1 MITAGEEARALVT
14 FEVSHAPQT
23 PPTDTS
29 IYKIPKKLDRQ
40 LTMYVGTSP
49 GIETRHPKIIAL
61 AKQLVADKETA
72 WQQVEAI
79 YDWVMTNIQP
89 NKGELKGAART
100 LIEKKGDPEDMA
112 SLFIALC
119 RASKI
124 PARTVWVP
132 QHVYPEFYL
141 LDDDDHGHWFPCQ
154 TDGPRSFGGIT
165 ETGPILLKGDN
176 FHDAERPREKM
187 RLVPEFFK
195 GTGSKSA
202 GTPKVQFVRESG
214 SGCAA
219 RAVSRIRENET
230 RRAVDSLSPVHL
242 IHAPASRLRRAAK
255 FEPGGVEDAWFVEP
269 LVGVGAEV
277 IALGLQQVGRQ
288 PGAAIAVEIGQ
299 RRRGG
304 RNPNAQVHRR
314 GDDLPPGRL
323 SPLHLG
329 LEVRGQE
336 QVFQVSDRH
345 RRPL

>member
-1 MITAGEEARALVT
+1 MQTRVLLLAFVACMLGLSRPAAAQFKDTSPAKGAHLGTAVPHKLKIGVIIKAQGGQLMNLLGTALVPIDWPEQSVKIVDEELTPNVPSLRYRTSGVTLRQMMIEVPMITAGEEARALVT
-14 FEVSHAPQT
+14 YEVSHAPQT

-61 AKQLVADKETA
+61 SKQLVADKETP

-89 NKGELKGAART
+89 NKGELSGAART

-154 TDGPRSFGGIT
+154 TDGSRLFGGIS

-176 FHDAERPREKM
+176 FHDAERPKEKM
-187 RLVPEFFK
+187 RLVPEYFK

-202 GTPKVQFVRESG
+202 GTPKVQFVREVSG
-214 SGCAA
+214 
-219 RAVSRIRENET
+219 
-230 RRAVDSLSPVHL
+230 
-242 IHAPASRLRRAAK
+242 
-255 FEPGGVEDAWFVEP
+255 
-269 LVGVGAEV
+269 
-277 IALGLQQVGRQ
+277 
-288 PGAAIAVEIGQ
+288 
-299 RRRGG
+299 
-304 RNPNAQVHRR
+304 
-314 GDDLPPGRL
+314 
-323 SPLHLG
+323 
-329 LEVRGQE
+329 
-336 QVFQVSDRH
+336 
-345 RRPL
+345 

>member
-1 MITAGEEARALVT
+1 MLACLLGVGRPAAAQFKDLSPAKGAHLGTAVAQKLKVGVIIKAQGGQLQNLLGTAIVPIDWPEQTVKIADEELTPNVPSLRYRVSGVTLKQMIIEVPMITAGEEARALVT
-14 FEVSHAPQT
+14 FEVSHAPQM
-23 PPTDTS
+23 PPSDTS

-40 LTMYVGTSP
+40 LTMYIGTSP
-49 GIETRHPKIIAL
+49 GIEARHPKIIAQ
-61 AKQLVADKETA
+61 AKQLVADKESA

-79 YDWVMTNIQP
+79 YDWVMTNIQA

-100 LIEKKGDPEDMA
+100 LIEKTGDPEDIA

-154 TDGPRSFGGIT
+154 TDGTRMFGGIT

-202 GTPKVQFVRESG
+202 GTPKVQFVREVSG
-214 SGCAA
+214 
-219 RAVSRIRENET
+219 
-230 RRAVDSLSPVHL
+230 
-242 IHAPASRLRRAAK
+242 
-255 FEPGGVEDAWFVEP
+255 
-269 LVGVGAEV
+269 
-277 IALGLQQVGRQ
+277 
-288 PGAAIAVEIGQ
+288 
-299 RRRGG
+299 
-304 RNPNAQVHRR
+304 
-314 GDDLPPGRL
+314 
-323 SPLHLG
+323 
-329 LEVRGQE
+329 
-336 QVFQVSDRH
+336 
-345 RRPL
+345 